1 VKKILMAGAAIG
13 GAALCAWLVRA
24 WLPGLARV
32 AARLRNSLSALRRT
46 LPSHPP
52 IPRESGAGIPDS
64 SRAYS
69 ASVPEGEAWKTT
81 P

>member
-52 IPRESGAGIPDS
+52 IPGNPVPGSPDS

-69 ASVPEGEAWKTT
+69 ASLPEGEAWKRT

>member
-1 VKKILMAGAAIG
+1 VKKILMAGAAIS

-24 WLPGLARV
+24 WLPELARV
-32 AARLRNSLSALRRT
+32 AARLRNSLSALRPT

-52 IPRESGAGIPDS
+52 ITGNPVPRSPDS

-69 ASVPEGEAWKTT
+69 GSVPEGEAWTTT

>member
-13 GAALCAWLVRA
+13 GAALCAWLVRE

-32 AARLRNSLSALRRT
+32 AARLRNSLWALRRT

-52 IPRESGAGIPDS
+52 IPGNPVAGSPDS
-64 SRAYS
+64 RRAHS
-69 ASVPEGEAWKTT
+69 GIVPEGEAWKRT

>member
-13 GAALCAWLVRA
+13 GAVLCAWLVRE

-32 AARLRNSLSALRRT
+32 AARLRNSLSALSRT
-46 LPSHPP
+46 LPRHPP
-52 IPRESGAGIPDS
+52 IPGTPVPGSPDP

-69 ASVPEGEAWKTT
+69 ASVPEEEAWKRT

>member
-1 VKKILMAGAAIG
+1 MKKILMAGAAIG

-46 LPSHPP
+46 LPEPSAHPG
-52 IPRESGAGIPDS
+52 ESGAGITRFEPGVL
-64 SRAYS
+64 R
-69 ASVPEGEAWKTT
+69 
-81 P
+81 